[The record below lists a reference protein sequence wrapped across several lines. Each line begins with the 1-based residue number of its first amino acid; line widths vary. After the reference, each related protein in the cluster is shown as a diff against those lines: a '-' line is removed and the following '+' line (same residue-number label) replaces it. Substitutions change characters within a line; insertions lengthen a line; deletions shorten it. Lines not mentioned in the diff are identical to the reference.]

1 MSEEIKDEN
10 PVDPIELSIFK
21 EHVENNFLNILD
33 SLPKLEKRLVYEESC
48 LSKLLFFTTKEKL
61 ISKKVQKD
69 FIKLKSGILM
79 AGCSVIIYI
88 IPPKKE
94 CLEIIDK
101 HIEGN
106 NKKSDDDKEEG
117 RKSIEYHI
125 IFFPKINLECENYL
139 KDSYNYACF
148 NKHNLNMDIYPLDHE
163 ILSLELNQSFHEL
176 YATNN
181 YNSIFLLNR
190 AIIKYETVFGKIKYK
205 YYLGTLGK
213 KLKDLLEEEEKNVN
227 LDEDQSTLAC
237 VFLDRSIDMITPL
250 ITNNVY
256 EALLDDN
263 FSINLN
269 EINVPVKML
278 DINSKNNSIQTI
290 DLSKNDKFYTKI
302 KDYGFN
308 QIRAYLPLRLQ
319 EQNKIIEESKK
330 RTSDLVK
337 IQEDLKNFVKV
348 KEERSSLTNHIN
360 LADYIGKKERY
371 PLSRFYYTYEQGLL
385 YGGVPDKF
393 FDFIFDEIRKKSEEY
408 DILKI
413 ICLYSIINSGYKSKI
428 YDQLR
433 KEFFLVYGFQ
443 ELFLWRNLEKLGIL
457 KSSDNK
463 GIYQT
468 ILKKLNLINEEQFE
482 SKEQKDVSYVYNGFC
497 PIILKLLEKMLE
509 KGWGS
514 VKDILKELS
523 GEFEYPQDESEI
535 ISTKADKQFI
545 LLIFIGGITYGELAG
560 IRYLNS
566 KLRNKKFIIITTNMI
581 NSKKIFDQ
589 MKKGKY
595 TYTPVDPNDK
605 SNIVLTFKEAFN
617 QPQSK

>member
-21 EHVENNFLNILD
+21 EHVENNLLNILD
-33 SLPKLEKRLVYEESC
+33 SLPKTEKRLVYEESC
-48 LSKLLFFTTKEKL
+48 LPKLLFFTTREKL

-79 AGCSVIIYI
+79 AGCSVIVYI

-94 CLEIIDK
+94 CLEIINN

-106 NKKSDDDKEEG
+106 NKKTDENNEEI
-117 RKSIEYHI
+117 KNKIEYHV

-148 NKHNLNMDIYPLDHE
+148 NKHNLNMDIYPLDYE

-176 YATNN
+176 YAINN

-205 YYLGTLGK
+205 YYLGSLGK
-213 KLKDLLEEEEKNVN
+213 KLKDLLEEEEKNAN
-227 LDEDQSTLAC
+227 LDEEQSTLAC
-237 VFLDRSIDMITPL
+237 VLLDRSIDMITPL
-250 ITNNVY
+250 ITNNIY

-263 FSINLN
+263 FNINLN
-269 EINVPVKML
+269 EINVPIKML
-278 DINSKNNSIQTI
+278 DSNSKNNTIQTI
-290 DLSKNDKFYTKI
+290 DLSKKDKFYTNI

-308 QIRAYLPLRLQ
+308 QIRSYLPSRLQ
-319 EQNKIIEESKK
+319 EQNKILEESKK
-330 RTSDLVK
+330 RTTDLVK
-337 IQEDLKNFVKV
+337 IQEDLKNLTKV
-348 KEERSSLTNHIN
+348 KEERTSLTNHIN

-385 YGGVPDKF
+385 YGTVPEKF

-413 ICLYSIINSGYKSKI
+413 ICLYSIINSGYKNKI

-457 KSSDNK
+457 KAADNK
-463 GIYQT
+463 SIYQT

-482 SKEQKDVSYVYNGFC
+482 SKEQKDISYIYNGFC

-509 KGWGS
+509 KGWGNI
-514 VKDILKELS
+514 KDILKELS

-535 ISTKADKQFI
+535 ISTKGDKQFI

-560 IRYLNS
+560 VRYLNS

-581 NSKKIFDQ
+581 NSKKLFDQ

-617 QPQSK
+617 QQQTK